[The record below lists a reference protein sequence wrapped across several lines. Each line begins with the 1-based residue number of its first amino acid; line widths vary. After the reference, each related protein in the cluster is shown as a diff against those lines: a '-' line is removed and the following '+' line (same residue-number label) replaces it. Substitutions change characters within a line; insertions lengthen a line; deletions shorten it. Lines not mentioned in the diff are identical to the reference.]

1 MRTHHTGLVLA
12 IASAATFSTSG
23 SFAHSLIDAGW
34 TPGAA
39 VAARISVAA
48 VIIAIPALV
57 AMRGRWAT
65 LRRNGIGL
73 VGYGLVAVAG
83 AQLCFFN
90 AVEHLSVGVALLLEY
105 LGTVLVVG
113 WMWLRHGQRP
123 HRLTAIGSAIA
134 LAGLTLILD
143 VFGDNHLDP
152 VGVLWGLGAAI
163 GLAVYFVVSARND
176 GELPPITVAGG
187 GMAAGAVALLA
198 LGAVGALPM
207 HARFGTVEFAGHHT
221 SWLVPVLGL
230 SLVAAAF
237 SYVAGISAARRLGA
251 RLSSFVGLTEV
262 VFAVLVAWV
271 LLGELPTS
279 VQLLGGVAIVAG
291 VALVRADEGRAVP
304 AVADAGTGLS
314 AEPLEASR
322 I

>member
-1 MRTHHTGLVLA
+1 MTGAFDARRRHTGLVLA

-48 VIIAIPALV
+48 VVIAIPALV
-57 AMRGRWAT
+57 AMRGRWSS
-65 LRRNGIGL
+65 LRRNAVGL
-73 VGYGLVAVAG
+73 AGYGLVAVAG

-90 AVEHLSVGVALLLEY
+90 AVDHLSVGVALLLEY

-134 LAGLTLILD
+134 LGGLALILD

-163 GLAVYFVVSARND
+163 GLAVFFVASARND
-176 GELPPITVAGG
+176 NNLPPITVAGG
-187 GMAAGAVALLA
+187 GMAVGAAALLA
-198 LGAVGALPM
+198 LGAAGALPM
-207 HARFGTVEFAGHHT
+207 HATFGTVEFAGHRTELARSGAGFVARGRRILLRRRHQRGP
-221 SWLVPVLGL
+221 SAGRSAVVLRGADRGGL
-230 SLVAAAF
+230 RGAS
-237 SYVAGISAARRLGA
+237 RLGP
-251 RLSSFVGLTEV
+251 
-262 VFAVLVAWV
+262 AWRAAD
-271 LLGELPTS
+271 
-279 VQLLGGVAIVAG
+279 QRAAGGRSG
-291 VALVRADEGRAVP
+291 DRGRGGPGSGRRGSQGAH
-304 AVADAGTGLS
+304 
-314 AEPLEASR
+314 R
-322 I
+322 R

>member
-1 MRTHHTGLVLA
+1 
-12 IASAATFSTSG
+12 
-23 SFAHSLIDAGW
+23 
-34 TPGAA
+34 
-39 VAARISVAA
+39 
-48 VIIAIPALV
+48 
-57 AMRGRWAT
+57 
-65 LRRNGIGL
+65 
-73 VGYGLVAVAG
+73 
-83 AQLCFFN
+83 
-90 AVEHLSVGVALLLEY
+90 
-105 LGTVLVVG
+105 
-113 WMWLRHGQRP
+113 
-123 HRLTAIGSAIA
+123 
-134 LAGLTLILD
+134 
-143 VFGDNHLDP
+143 
-152 VGVLWGLGAAI
+152 
-163 GLAVYFVVSARND
+163 
-176 GELPPITVAGG
+176 
-187 GMAAGAVALLA
+187 
-198 LGAVGALPM
+198 M

-314 AEPLEASR
+314 AEPLEPSR

>member
-1 MRTHHTGLVLA
+1 MRRHHTGLVLA

-34 TPGAA
+34 TPSAA

-48 VIIAIPALV
+48 VVIAIPALV
-57 AMRGRWAT
+57 AMRGRWSS
-65 LRRNGIGL
+65 LRRNAVGL
-73 VGYGLVAVAG
+73 AGYGLVAVAG

-90 AVEHLSVGVALLLEY
+90 AVDHLSVGVALLLEY

-134 LAGLTLILD
+134 LGGLALILD

-163 GLAVYFVVSARND
+163 GLAVFFVMSARDDNN
-176 GELPPITVAGG
+176 LPPITVAGG
-187 GMAAGAVALLA
+187 GMAVGAAALLA
-198 LGAVGALPM
+198 FGAVGALPM
-207 HARFGTVEFAGHHT
+207 HATFGTVEFAGHRT

-262 VFAVLVAWV
+262 VFAVLVAWA

-279 VQLLGGVAIVAG
+279 VQLVGGLAIVVG
-291 VALVRADEGRAVP
+291 VALVRADEGRRVLT
-304 AVADAGTGLS
+304 VADPGTESSAGR
-314 AEPLEASR
+314 LEASR